1 MKRLVLSAL
10 VFFASYLGL
19 LAVAYFAGAPV
30 YPHMELLDS
39 VPAEVPLKKG
49 QVADVLV
56 LSSDRAFMENR
67 NDRVTVIAQWADG
80 SPIDVQRIN
89 YEVASNDSRHGE
101 LYGFGAVKL
110 RSDRDGRATI
120 NSNQPL
126 PSGVKLAV
134 QEPLGTTLISLGLIA
149 VLAGA
154 AAVWF
159 FAWKGSVRAYVQ
171 KRD

>member
-10 VFFASYLGL
+10 VFFVSYLGL

-30 YPHMELLDS
+30 YPHMELLDN

-67 NDRVTVIAQWADG
+67 DDRVTIVAQWTDG
-80 SPIDVQRIN
+80 SPINAERIN

-110 RSDRDGRATI
+110 RSDRDARATI
-120 NSNQPL
+120 RSNQPL
-126 PSGVKLAV
+126 PNGVKLAV
-134 QEPLGTTLISLGLIA
+134 QEPLGRTLISLGLIA
-149 VLAGA
+149 ALAGTA
-154 AAVWF
+154 AIWF
-159 FAWKGSVRAYVQ
+159 FVKAPR
-171 KRD
+171 